1 MCISLKSFVRWLFL
15 LSLLM
20 AGWGGAGCGKSQVEA
35 ALDSDANGYLC
46 LECQTK
52 FYTDR
57 AVFAN
62 VCPAC
67 KKGNI
72 QPVVGFVCPADQEIT
87 IAPRGQGFHAC
98 KKCGRPTSALMIPRE
113 SDLKAWGAPKKA
125 KADVAGN

>member
-1 MCISLKSFVRWLFL
+1 
-15 LSLLM
+15 M

-98 KKCGRPTSALMIPRE
+98 KKCGRPTSALMIPRGKRSQSLGRTQE
-113 SDLKAWGAPKKA
+113 NQGRRRRQL
-125 KADVAGN
+125 NLR